1 MSQAEQRVEL
11 VAGDEAGERLDSWLA
26 ARLDVSRSRATQLI
40 EQGRVTLNG
49 AVPRKRDRPVPGDR
63 VAVVIPAPAPS
74 PLTPE
79 AIPFTIVHQDDDLL
93 VIDKPPGLVV
103 HPAPGNPTGTLVNA
117 LLHAVDDLSG
127 IGGVL
132 RPGIVHRLDKDTSG
146 LMIVAKHD
154 EAHRTLS
161 EALKRREIR
170 RAYLAAAWGHLAEDE
185 VGVDAP
191 IGRHPT
197 LRRRMAVVP
206 DGRPSRTRFIRLER
220 WRAADL
226 VRAELET
233 GRTHQIRVHL
243 LHLGHPVVGDRT
255 YAPERHKGF
264 GGPERGWAAGLA
276 RRVGRQFLH
285 ATELRFTHPR
295 TGEAMRFDSPLP
307 PDLAEAAEWARAAG
321 ASGAGGAG
329 GAPASGATG
338 GVDE

>member
-1 MSQAEQRVEL
+1 
-11 VAGDEAGERLDSWLA
+11 
-26 ARLDVSRSRATQLI
+26 
-40 EQGRVTLNG
+40 
-49 AVPRKRDRPVPGDR
+49 VPKKRDRPAPGDR
-63 VAVVIPAPAPS
+63 VQVVIPPPEPS
-74 PLTPE
+74 HLAPE
-79 AIPFTIVHQDDDLL
+79 AIPLTIVHQDDDLL
-93 VIDKPPGLVV
+93 VIDKPAGLVV
-103 HPAPGNPTGTLVNA
+103 HPAPGNPSGTLVNA
-117 LLHAVDDLSG
+117 LLHAVGDLSG

-146 LMIVAKHD
+146 LMVVAKHD

-161 EALKRREIR
+161 AELKARRIK
-170 RAYLAAAWGHLAEDE
+170 RAYLTAAWGHLPKDE
-185 VGVDAP
+185 IGVDAP

-197 LRRRMAVVP
+197 ERKRMAVVP
-206 DGRPSRTRFIRLER
+206 DGRAARTRFFRVER

-276 RRVGRQFLH
+276 RRTPRQFLH

-307 PDLAEAAEWARAAG
+307 PDLAAAAEWARG
-321 ASGAGGAG
+321 AED
-329 GAPASGATG
+329 APAGLSSRRSGPG
-338 GVDE
+338 EP